1 MKHILDALASLGL
14 VVLPLGATI
23 IVWILIAR
31 EIIRV
36 MWWNNVTIAT
46 GMGSSKTGIACAIK
60 DPCQNKT
67 YMPDRFTINGKRLSP
82 VLNAIKSDPLA
93 LGKWASF
100 LQRGLGYPGRKAFK
114 ERPQGARRKAARH
127 TKNLQAL
134 IIIYLCSTYNSLK

>member
-1 MKHILDALASLGL
+1 M
-14 VVLPLGATI
+14 
-23 IVWILIAR
+23 
-31 EIIRV
+31 
-36 MWWNNVTIAT
+36 TIAT

-100 LQRGLGYPGRKAFK
+100 LQRGLDKPGRKAFK
-114 ERPQGARRKAARH
+114 RKAARRKAQGRK
-127 TKNLQAL
+127 TYEKLTSLNN
-134 IIIYLCSTYNSLK
+134 YLLVFYIQ